1 MYYVTVIAFSHH
13 VSVVMCFIHI
23 IIISGFVDDVIFA
36 YKLRLLAGVEVTMEG
51 IHLHALRKLTVCQ
64 LNLSHTTVNRTSVQS
79 NSEKGCIVASRPNLH
94 SPHIP

>member
-51 IHLHALRKLTVCQ
+51 IHLH
-64 LNLSHTTVNRTSVQS
+64 
-79 NSEKGCIVASRPNLH
+79 
-94 SPHIP
+94 